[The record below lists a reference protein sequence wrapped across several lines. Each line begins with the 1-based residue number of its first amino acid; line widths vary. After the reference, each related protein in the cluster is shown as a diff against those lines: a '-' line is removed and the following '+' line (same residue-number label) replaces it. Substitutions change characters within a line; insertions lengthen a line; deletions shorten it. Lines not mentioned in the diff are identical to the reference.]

1 MGMMKMMVDI
11 ISVFAGIVSIILA
24 VYAIIFAKKESRQS
38 SDNYYNTKELL
49 KEIEHKQELIDR
61 GIQFE
66 QEFLM
71 KIVNSLLEKSGK
83 EQIESSP
90 LSIEEIDRLIDGKA
104 ENEKVR
110 IDELEKAISKIP
122 KIHISSEEPKT
133 LPNGAIWI
141 KCK

>member
-49 KEIEHKQELIDR
+49 KEIEHKAELIDR

-110 IDELEKAISKIP
+110 IDDLEKAISKIP

>member
-1 MGMMKMMVDI
+1 MMVDT
-11 ISVFAGIVSIILA
+11 ISVLAGIVSIILA

-49 KEIEHKQELIDR
+49 KEIEHKAELIDR

-110 IDELEKAISKIP
+110 IDELEKAISNIP

-141 KCK
+141 KYK

>member
-1 MGMMKMMVDI
+1 MIVDI
-11 ISVFAGIVSIILA
+11 ISIFAGIVSIVLA
-24 VYAIIFAKKESRQS
+24 VYAIYFAKKESNQA

-49 KEIEHKQELIDR
+49 KEIEHKAELIDR

-66 QEFLM
+66 QKFLM

-83 EQIESSP
+83 EQIELSP

-110 IDELEKAISKIP
+110 IDDIEKAISNIP
-122 KIHISSEEPKT
+122 KIHISNEEPKS
-133 LPNGAIWI
+133 LSNGEIWI
-141 KCK
+141 KYQ

>member
-1 MGMMKMMVDI
+1 MGMMKMMVDT
-11 ISVFAGIVSIILA
+11 ISVLAGIVSIILA

-49 KEIEHKQELIDR
+49 KEIEHKAELIDR

-110 IDELEKAISKIP
+110 IDELEKAISNIP

-141 KCK
+141 KYK